1 MKIICS
7 GYQKTGTKS
16 LAAALRL
23 LGYNVY
29 DFEEQFF
36 YIGKDLSK
44 IFENGWTTEEIRRIY
59 KNVDVIVDLPSCILW
74 EQLHEAFPEA
84 KVRTNK
90 EKQKYLENT
99 KVEIKREE

>member
-23 LGYNVY
+23 LGYNVF

-36 YIGKDLSK
+36 YLGKDISQ
-44 IFENGWTTEEIRRIY
+44 IFKNGWTVKDIQKIY
-59 KNVDVIVDLPSCILW
+59 KNVDVVIDLPSCILW

-84 KVRTNK
+84 KVS
-90 EKQKYLENT
+90 LENYQCF
-99 KVEIKREE
+99 IASGGIFGI